1 MSFQKAEKK
10 QAKLKLAITGPSGS
24 GKTYSALR
32 LAKGMGGRI
41 AVVDTEN
48 KSASLYADK
57 FDFDVLEIEPPYTN
71 EKYLQAL
78 VEAVKAKYDIV
89 IIDSL
94 SHQWAGEGGLLNK
107 KEQMDARGGN
117 SFQNWAKMTPE
128 HEKFKMAIL
137 HADINI
143 IGTMRSKQDYV
154 METNDK
160 GKQAPK
166 KVGLAPIQREGLEY
180 EFTTVFDV
188 AMNHEAVASKDRTGL
203 FVDKIFQVTE
213 QTGVELK
220 TWLMSGKPVEASQ
233 PGESQRTTAPGAQ
246 TSTAPA
252 AIGTSAANPA
262 PVQNQ
267 APTTPTTLPTAA
279 AGSVTPW
286 TATKLDL
293 DRLIA
298 AGDKRWKGAE
308 ITELMKQRYNKDRLG
323 LVTKEEYDQLING
336 IRNFLPAELLTLPE
350 QNGVA
355 V

>member
-41 AVVDTEN
+41 AVIDTEN

-220 TWLMSGKPVEASQ
+220 TWLMSGKPAEVAQAPKQQ
-233 PGESQRTTAPGAQ
+233 PETPTQP
-246 TSTAPA
+246 
-252 AIGTSAANPA
+252 ANPVS
-262 PVQNQ
+262 P
-267 APTTPTTLPTAA
+267 PTTPTTLPTAA

-323 LVTKEEYDQLING
+323 LVTKEEYEQLING

>member
-41 AVVDTEN
+41 AVIDTEN

-220 TWLMSGKPVEASQ
+220 TWLMSGKPAEVAQAPKPQ
-233 PGESQRTTAPGAQ
+233 PEIPPATQAAAP
-246 TSTAPA
+246 
-252 AIGTSAANPA
+252 
-262 PVQNQ
+262 
-267 APTTPTTLPTAA
+267 PTTPTTLPTAN

-308 ITELMKQRYNKDRLG
+308 ITDLMKQRYNKDRLG